1 MLKVNRLPNLQKTT
15 TQILKLFIFLLL
27 LLTMVACLN
36 TSPIPTGQPDLRV
49 TSTKVLSGT
58 EVANVLNEET
68 QVPVPKSVTK
78 SLTPASTLAAEP
90 PPAIPMRLSVSL
102 GAPGDLR
109 DAVSEMAN
117 NQPGSFLLVEED
129 ADVILGI
136 SQNNSLATWTYAVA
150 VPFYSLIEDISLE
163 NLKLAWASG
172 DLILDGQSEQSLIEF
187 WGLPEQR
194 ATVVPT
200 DDLVN
205 TLWAQQS
212 SADEPPITIVP
223 FERLSPR
230 LKVLQLE
237 GQSPVDVTFDTAS
250 YALTIPFGLTGT
262 APAMEKFLL
271 DWSGPQSNRNDH
283 LVTHIAMT
291 GPAGMRRAVADRMEK
306 YGLNYPAEE
315 TGPVLQAVDIAHMS
329 NENAFATDC
338 PMPDPYDSI
347 NVCNRDE
354 YVELMVW
361 MGIDVNEMTGNHLND
376 WGSDSLL
383 HTFDLYESLGIQTY
397 GGGGNLAQAQEPL
410 LLEHNGNQIAFVGCN
425 PVGPPSAWARAD
437 YPGSLACE
445 NYQFLEEQVRE
456 LSASGYLVIVTVQYR
471 EDYAYAAAG
480 DQRDIFKS
488 LAAEGAMAVSG
499 SHGHHPQ
506 GFAFVNDSF
515 VHYGLGNLLA
525 DQMWSLE
532 TRQMFI
538 DTYLVYD
545 GRLLNVDLWTGL
557 NEDYARVRQ
566 MTSEERTAL
575 LEVVFAVSEP

>member
-1 MLKVNRLPNLQKTT
+1 MLKVNSLPILQKTS
-15 TQILKLFIFLLL
+15 TQILKLIISLLW
-27 LLTMVACLN
+27 LLTLVACLN
-36 TSPIPTGQPDLRV
+36 ASPVPTEQSELKATP
-49 TSTKVLSGT
+49 K
-58 EVANVLNEET
+58 NVLPEPEET
-68 QVPVPKSVTK
+68 NAVNQETRAPAPKPVTRSQTPTSSLVVEVPAAVP
-78 SLTPASTLAAEP
+78 
-90 PPAIPMRLSVSL
+90 IRLSVSP
-102 GAPGDLR
+102 GVPGDLR
-109 DAVSEMAN
+109 DAVSEMAD
-117 NQPGSFLLVEED
+117 NQPDSFLLVEED

-136 SQNNSLATWTYAVA
+136 SQNNPLATWTYAVA

-163 NLKLAWASG
+163 DLKSAWVSG
-172 DLILDGQSEQSLIEF
+172 DLILDEQTEQSLIEF

-194 ATVVPT
+194 ATVVPA
-200 DDLVN
+200 DDIVSI
-205 TLWAQQS
+205 LWAQQS
-212 SADEPPITIVP
+212 SADEPAITIVP

-230 LKVLQLE
+230 LKVLRMG
-237 GQSPVDVTFDTAS
+237 GQSPVGVTFDTAS
-250 YALTIPFGLTGT
+250 YPLSIPFGLTGS
-262 APAMEKFLL
+262 APAMEKFLP

-315 TGPVLQAVDIAHMS
+315 TGPVLQSVDIAHMS

-338 PMPDPYDSI
+338 PMPDPFDSI

-354 YVELMVW
+354 YVRLMVW

-397 GGGGNLAQAQEPL
+397 GGGRNLAQAQEPL
-410 LLEHNGNQIAFVGCN
+410 LLQNNGNQIAFVGCN

-445 NYQFLEEQVRE
+445 DYQFLEEQIRE
-456 LSASGYLVIVTVQYR
+456 LSASGYLVIVTVQFR
-471 EDYAYAAAG
+471 EDYAYATAD
-480 DQRDIFKS
+480 DQRDVFKS

-515 VHYGLGNLLA
+515 IHYGLGNLLA

-532 TRQMFI
+532 TRQSFI

-566 MTSEERTAL
+566 MNSEERIAL
-575 LEVVFAVSEP
+575 LEAVFAVSEP